1 MQDTKS
7 FSYVPPDP
15 LIKRKKAPPLSGVR
29 FYGFLIILCGLAFM
43 TGHFNRTETWGVG
56 PLFVVFTLIA
66 IGLLLSGVSLQSTA
80 FASVATLPNLNSY
93 IRFTNF
99 SLTLIEIFM
108 TLFVAISF
116 LQRRKLNINT
126 FAVLS
131 GGLFM
136 ACLASLIGSP
146 LGLAPMG
153 MLLRY
158 GVLLLFVTILVSRPS
173 DKSLFKPVFY
183 GLLSIPLIACFTYA
197 GEGYLWIMF
206 TANLLGFSRVVYS
219 FQYPIWFSLF
229 LPFLVFIRAPRFIV
243 MFASLVVI
251 FIIVLSFARSIIIG
265 AAAAGILYIL
275 FYKDTKPVARIV
287 SKAFLLI
294 ALGIVFFSVAVVFNY
309 FDFISSDP
317 ESFDQSGSNASRY
330 AKMAIAVEAIKAHPL
345 LGSGFG
351 AANDRTFAEQK
362 SREEVFAEGINP
374 EFGPLNVLAEIGLI
388 GGCVLFSIIIISS
401 KYSIKCLRDRTI
413 PMSCKLVV
421 LITFG
426 GFVSSFLNSNSLNLI
441 VVYIFL
447 VTPILLFKHWRS
459 SSRLLRH
466 ADVVATSQNG
476 STVLNTNG

>member
-29 FYGFLIILCGLAFM
+29 FYAFLIILCGLAFM
-43 TGHFNRTETWGVG
+43 TGHFNRTEMWGVG

-108 TLFVAISF
+108 TLFVAIFF
-116 LQRRKLNINT
+116 LQSRTININK

-197 GEGYLWIMF
+197 GEGYLLIMF
-206 TANLLGFSRVVYS
+206 TANVLELSRVVYS

-229 LPFLVFIRAPRFIV
+229 LPFLVFIRAPRSIV
-243 MFASLVVI
+243 MFASLFVI

-265 AAAAGILYIL
+265 TAAAGILYIL
-275 FYKDTKPVARIV
+275 FYKDNKPVARIV

-294 ALGIVFFSVAVVFNY
+294 ALGIVVFLVAVVLNY

-317 ESFDQSGSNASRY
+317 ESLGQSGSNASRY
-330 AKMAIAVEAIKAHPL
+330 AKMAIAFEYFLDHPL
-345 LGSGFG
+345 LGAGFG
-351 AANDRTFAEQK
+351 AANENAFAEQQG
-362 SREEVFAEGINP
+362 RAEVFAEGVGS
-374 EFGPLNVLAEIGLI
+374 EFGPLHVLTEVGLI
-388 GGCVLFSIIIISS
+388 GALFLFSMIIISIT
-401 KYSIKCLRDRTI
+401 YSVRCVRDRYI
-413 PMSCKLVV
+413 PTAYKLTV
-421 LITFG
+421 LITFA

-447 VTPILLFKHWRS
+447 VTPILLFKHWRT
-459 SSRLLRH
+459 SSRLLRR
-466 ADVVATSQNG
+466 ADVVATTQNR
-476 STVLNTNG
+476 STVLKTNV